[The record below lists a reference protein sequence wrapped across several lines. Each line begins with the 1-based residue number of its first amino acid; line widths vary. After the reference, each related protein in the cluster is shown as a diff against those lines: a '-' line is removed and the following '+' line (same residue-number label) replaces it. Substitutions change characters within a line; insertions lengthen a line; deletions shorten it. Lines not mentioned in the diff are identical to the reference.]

1 MIRREKEIP
10 ATHLH
15 RRSFDIS
22 LAIPWR
28 YREPAWKWQLAVFF
42 VVDCVSELGQHHVDA
57 QQAGERGNNLVSDIP
72 LNAYI
77 SYNVSMLK
85 TWSRHSSRTGAGGGG
100 YHYTCATWAI
110 RGWSRNHLLHY
121 FTRNFRHSDV
131 HLCCSR
137 VSLFWILCDAKT
149 IMRTGG
155 VVRIICNFPSSW
167 VNWGLM

>member
-85 TWSRHSSRTGAGGGG
+85 TWSRHSSRTGAGGGIIILVQPELSEDEVETISCIISPAILG
-100 YHYTCATWAI
+100 ILTFTCVAQEF
-110 RGWSRNHLLHY
+110 L
-121 FTRNFRHSDV
+121 
-131 HLCCSR
+131 
-137 VSLFWILCDAKT
+137 
-149 IMRTGG
+149 
-155 VVRIICNFPSSW
+155 SSGFF
-167 VNWGLM
+167 VMLKR